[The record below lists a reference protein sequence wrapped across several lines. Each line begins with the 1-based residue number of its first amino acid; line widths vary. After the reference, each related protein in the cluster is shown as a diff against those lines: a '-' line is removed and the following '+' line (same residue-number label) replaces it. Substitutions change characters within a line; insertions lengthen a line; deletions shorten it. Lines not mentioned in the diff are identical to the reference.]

1 MIKLAVAVIVVVLC
15 FGLYWVWDLEQTRV
29 EKARRT
35 AAVALEE
42 GEFALARKAIAYG
55 KTSMDYEVRRLADE
69 QLFYL
74 ELTQGH
80 LRKAGEQAQRMMVD
94 YRLNQATLLAMADFA
109 MAKEYPGVAHRLL
122 DQLERIL
129 PEYRGD
135 YKDRRKRWRAWC
147 KENETGAAIYNKHRC
162 PFE

>member
-1 MIKLAVAVIVVVLC
+1 MIKLAIAAIVVVLC
-15 FGLYWVWDLEQTRV
+15 FGLYWVWNLEQTRI
-29 EKARRT
+29 EKARLT
-35 AAVALEE
+35 AAIALEE

-74 ELTQGH
+74 ELSQGH
-80 LRKAGEQAQRMMVD
+80 VRKAGEQVQRMTAD

-109 MAKEYPGVAHRLL
+109 MDKEYPGMAHRIL
-122 DQLERIL
+122 DNLERIY
-129 PEYRGD
+129 PEYEGD
-135 YKDRRKRWRAWC
+135 FSGRRTRWRAWC
-147 KENETGAAIYNKHRC
+147 KENETGAGIYTKHNC